1 MSWYPELYLRGGI
14 MRDYET
20 PADKLTR
27 SKDKLQS
34 EQGELKSGQDKLKS
48 GQDKLQSEQAELQ
61 SEQAELK
68 REQAELQSE
77 QAVLKSEQAE
87 LQSEQAELKSEQDEL
102 KSGQAKLKPEQIRQK
117 RSRNTFEEADLGAEL
132 QTQPRRGKRETTVQ
146 SSKCRVAQQR
156 QSLAEKELRYCASIL
171 ASLLHNANTESL
183 ASLQICKV
191 APKDNFKSLQNCK
204 GTDCAQA
211 PCELVEPK
219 MKSED

>member
-1 MSWYPELYLRGGI
+1 MSCYPDLYLRRVI
-14 MRDYET
+14 MRAYET
-20 PADKLTR
+20 PAEKLAR
-27 SKDKLQS
+27 EKA
-34 EQGELKSGQDKLKS
+34 ELKS
-48 GQDKLQSEQAELQ
+48 GQDKLQSEQDELKSGQDKLQ
-61 SEQAELK
+61 SEQDELK
-68 REQAELQSE
+68 SGQDKLQSE
-77 QAVLKSEQAE
+77 QD
-87 LQSEQAELKSEQDEL
+87 ELKSGQDKLQRGKAEL

-132 QTQPRRGKRETTVQ
+132 QTQPRRGKRETTIQ

-156 QSLAEKELRYCASIL
+156 QALAEKELRHCASIL

-211 PCELVEPK
+211 PCELVGPK